1 MRWESGEGKRVEW
14 RLFTACSGMSS
25 ERSAQDLN
33 VWSVVQVEVSDASSE
48 DAFKVD
54 MCK

>member
-1 MRWESGEGKRVEW
+1 MGVWRGTASRVA
-14 RLFTACSGMSS
+14 FVY
-25 ERSAQDLN
+25 RSAQDLN